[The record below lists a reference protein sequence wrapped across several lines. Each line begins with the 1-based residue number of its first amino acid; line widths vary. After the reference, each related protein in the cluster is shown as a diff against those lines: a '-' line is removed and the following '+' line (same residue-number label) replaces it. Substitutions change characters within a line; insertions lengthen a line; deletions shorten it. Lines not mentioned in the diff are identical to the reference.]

1 MLYHKRTRHHYKL
14 QSVGK
19 KQAPPETHYKTTIFE
34 YKKTMPLF
42 VALLPILNSMQCK
55 EKFPMEVPERCTYRK
70 NKSNK
75 ARPVIRNTAMLLV
88 AEKIL
93 QLNLTLYT
101 LPMAIIYEY
110 SVLIPKRV

>member
-1 MLYHKRTRHHYKL
+1 M
-14 QSVGK
+14 
-19 KQAPPETHYKTTIFE
+19 
-34 YKKTMPLF
+34 
-42 VALLPILNSMQCK
+42 
-55 EKFPMEVPERCTYRK
+55 YRK

>member
-1 MLYHKRTRHHYKL
+1 M
-14 QSVGK
+14 
-19 KQAPPETHYKTTIFE
+19 
-34 YKKTMPLF
+34 
-42 VALLPILNSMQCK
+42 
-55 EKFPMEVPERCTYRK
+55 YRK

-101 LPMAIIYEY
+101 LPFTNGHNIRILGPY
-110 SVLIPKRV
+110 SKKGMKHRFLLSVSATPSTRSSLKTQNCLCYN